1 MCSTKICRE
10 AGYNGEVCAYE
21 DEVVLEEV
29 SEGLHDSLVYGCC
42 FRLERCEVQ
51 ASSNN
56 SILHLALAEGSR
68 TLI

>member
-1 MCSTKICRE
+1 MCNTKICRE

-29 SEGLHDSLVYGCC
+29 SEGLHGSLTYEYC

-51 ASSNN
+51 ASSHKT
-56 SILHLALAEGSR
+56 ILHLALEEGSR